1 MPKCVA
7 AQSLPL
13 SNDEG
18 RVVMKLTYPICCG
31 VDVHKTFLVATI
43 IKTDGLVLKYHK
55 KRFSTFSRDL
65 LAFKQWLLDN
75 NCKDVCME
83 STGKYWIPVWNILE
97 DVVHVVVA
105 NPKWVSAV
113 KGNKDDTKDS
123 RWIGD
128 LFRMG
133 LVPGSFVPNK
143 KIRVLREF
151 TRYRYKL
158 ISMRSSE
165 RNRFQNAFTVCNS
178 TLDAV
183 LSDMFGK
190 SATAI
195 QNYLLDTDVVNPAY
209 CASLLQRTAK
219 KKSADVMAAVE
230 GFKMSAEQKER
241 VRIIQEHFSDINARV
256 ARLDA
261 EINKMVSEYESQ
273 ISLLC
278 TIPGVDRNLAITIIS
293 EIGTDMSEFGSSKRL
308 CCWAGLTPGNNES
321 AGKKKSVRI
330 TRAGVYLKP
339 ALVQA
344 AHAAV
349 KSTKSVYFKSKY
361 ERISKRRGKKRAII
375 AIARMILTAVFA
387 MLKTGEVFNPC
398 DLQKYD
404 MPEQLKRKQI
414 VSSAKDAVKFLVS
427 LGVLQEDAVSL
438 AALTG

>member
-1 MPKCVA
+1 
-7 AQSLPL
+7 
-13 SNDEG
+13 
-18 RVVMKLTYPICCG
+18 MKLTYPICCG

-43 IKTDGLVLKYHK
+43 IKTDGLVPKYHK

-65 LAFKQWLLDN
+65 LALKQWLLDN

-83 STGKYWIPVWNILE
+83 STGKYWVPVWNILG
-97 DVVHVVVA
+97 DAIHVVVA

-113 KGNKDDTKDS
+113 KGNKDDAKDS
-123 RWIGD
+123 KWIGD

-133 LVPGSFVPNK
+133 MVPGSFVPNK
-143 KIRVLREF
+143 KVRVLREF

-165 RNRFQNAFTVCNS
+165 KNRFQNAFTVCNS

-183 LSDMFGK
+183 LCDMFGK

-195 QNYLLDTDVVNPAY
+195 QNYLLGTDTVNPAH
-209 CASLLQRTAK
+209 CASLLQGSAK
-219 KKSADVMAAVE
+219 KKSAEVMAAVE
-230 GFKMSAEQKER
+230 GFRMSLEQKER
-241 VRIIQEHFSDINARV
+241 VHIIQEHFADIDARV
-256 ARLDA
+256 ARLDL
-261 EINKMVSEYESQ
+261 EINKIVSEYESL

-278 TIPGVDRNLAITIIS
+278 TIPGVDRHLAITIIS

-308 CCWAGLTPGNNES
+308 CRWAGLTPGNNES

-330 TRAGVYLKP
+330 TRAGIYLKP

-349 KSTKSVYFKSKY
+349 KSTKSAYYKTKY
-361 ERISKRRGKKRAII
+361 ERIARRRGKKRAII
-375 AIARMILTAVFA
+375 AISRMILTAVFA

-398 DLQKYD
+398 DLHKYD
-404 MPEQLKRKQI
+404 MPEQLKRKQL
-414 VSSAKDAVKFLVS
+414 VSSAKEAVKLLIS
-427 LGVLQEDAVSL
+427 LGVLQEDSVSL
-438 AALTG
+438 ASLAG

>member
-1 MPKCVA
+1 
-7 AQSLPL
+7 
-13 SNDEG
+13 
-18 RVVMKLTYPICCG
+18 MKLTYPICCG

-43 IKTDGLVLKYHK
+43 IKTDGLVPTYKK

-75 NCKDVCME
+75 DCKDACME
-83 STGKYWIPVWNILE
+83 STGKYWVPVWNILE
-97 DVVHVVVA
+97 DAIRVVVA
-105 NPKWVSAV
+105 NPKWVSSV
-113 KGNKDDTKDS
+113 KGNKDDSKDS
-123 RWIGD
+123 KWIGD

-165 RNRFQNAFTVCNS
+165 KNRFQNAFTVCNS

-195 QNYLLDTDVVNPAY
+195 QNYLLKTDVVNLTY
-209 CASLLQRTAK
+209 CASLLQRSAK
-219 KKSADVMAAVE
+219 KKSTEVMAAVE
-230 GFKMSAEQKER
+230 GFKMSVEQKER
-241 VRIIQEHFSDINARV
+241 VRIIQEHFADIDARV
-256 ARLDA
+256 TRLDV
-261 EINKMVSEYESQ
+261 EISKIVSEYESLL
-273 ISLLC
+273 SLLC

-308 CCWAGLTPGNNES
+308 CRWAGLTPGNNES

-349 KSTKSVYFKSKY
+349 KSTKSAYYKTKY
-361 ERISKRRGKKRAII
+361 ERIAMRRGKKRAII

-398 DLQKYD
+398 DLQKFD
-404 MPEQLKRKQI
+404 MPEHLKHKQL
-414 VSSAKDAVKFLVS
+414 VSSAKDAVKLLVS
-427 LGVLQEDAVSL
+427 LGLLQEGSVSL
-438 AALTG
+438 AALAG

>member
-1 MPKCVA
+1 M
-7 AQSLPL
+7 
-13 SNDEG
+13 
-18 RVVMKLTYPICCG
+18 RLTYPVCCG

-43 IKTDGLVLKYHK
+43 IKTDGIVPKYSK

-75 NCKDVCME
+75 DCKDVCME
-83 STGKYWIPVWNILE
+83 STGKYWVPVWNILE
-97 DVVHVVVA
+97 DSIHVVVA

-113 KGNKDDTKDS
+113 KGNKDDNKDS
-123 RWIGD
+123 KWIGD

-133 LVPGSFVPNK
+133 LVPGSFVPDR

-165 RNRFQNAFTVCNS
+165 KNRFQNAFTVCNS

-183 LSDMFGK
+183 LSDSFGK

-195 QNYLLDTDVVNPAY
+195 ENYLLETDTVNPEY
-209 CASLLQRTAK
+209 CASLLKGSAR
-219 KKSADVMAAVE
+219 KKSAEVMAAVE
-230 GFKMSAEQKER
+230 GFRMSAGQKER
-241 VRIIQEHFSDINARV
+241 VRIIQGHFADLDERV
-256 ARLDA
+256 ASLDVA
-261 EINKMVSEYESQ
+261 INKMTADYEDYL
-273 ISLLC
+273 SLLR
-278 TIPGVDRNLAITIIS
+278 TIPGVDRNIAITILS
-293 EIGTDMSEFGSSKRL
+293 EIGVDMEQFASSKRL
-308 CCWAGLTPGNNES
+308 CRWAGLTPGNNES

-349 KSTKSVYFKSKY
+349 KSTKSIYYKTKY
-361 ERISKRRGKKRAII
+361 ERILKRRGKKRAII

-398 DLQKYD
+398 DLCKLD
-404 MPEQLKRKQI
+404 MPPHLKERQI
-414 VSSAKDAVKFLVS
+414 VSSAKQAVRILVS
-427 LGVLQEDAVSL
+427 LGLVQPDSISL
-438 AALTG
+438 DSLSA